1 MKNLEIMELTTQELE
16 EVNGGGWFSDALDW
30 IGGVAASVWDWMVEH
45 GNRDGSMGFTI

>member
-30 IGGVAASVWDWMVEH
+30 IGGVAASVL
-45 GNRDGSMGFTI
+45 DGRTWEQRW